1 MPLHSAGILLYRQ
14 RDGHLEVLLA
24 HPGGPYWAGKDEGAW
39 SIPKG
44 LYENGESPLEAA
56 RREFAE
62 ETGLAVDGDFLDLGE
77 RRMPSGKRVHVF
89 ALNRD
94 ADPTVMHS
102 NTFTMEWPPHSGRQQ
117 TFPEV
122 DDWAWFDLDTAR
134 HKIHKGQRPFLDDL
148 EKALARR

>member
-14 RDGHLEVLLA
+14 RAGHLEVLLA
-24 HPGGPYWAGKDEGAW
+24 HPGGPLWAGKDEGAW

-44 LYENGESPLEAA
+44 LYENGESPLVAA

-77 RRMPSGKRVHVF
+77 RRMPSGKRVHIF
-89 ALNRD
+89 ALNQD
-94 ADPTVMHS
+94 ADPAVMHS
-102 NTFTMEWPPHSGRQQ
+102 NTFTIEWPPHSGRQQ
-117 TFPEV
+117 AFPEV

-148 EKALARR
+148 EKALARG

>member
-14 RDGHLEVLLA
+14 RAGHLEVLLA
-24 HPGGPYWAGKDEGAW
+24 HPGGPLWAGKDEGAW

-44 LYENGESPLEAA
+44 LYENGESPLVAA

-77 RRMPSGKRVHVF
+77 RRMPSGKRVHIF

-94 ADPTVMHS
+94 ADPAVMHS

-117 TFPEV
+117 AFPEV

-148 EKALARR
+148 EKALARG

>member
-24 HPGGPYWAGKDEGAW
+24 HPGGPYWAGKDKGAW

-56 RREFAE
+56 RREFEE

-89 ALNRD
+89 ALQQD
-94 ADPTVMHS
+94 ADPSVMHS

-117 TFPEV
+117 AFPEV

-148 EKALARR
+148 EKALAKR

>member
-148 EKALARR
+148 EKALAKR

>member
-89 ALNRD
+89 ALQQD
-94 ADPTVMHS
+94 ADPSAMHS
-102 NTFTMEWPPHSGRQQ
+102 NTFTMEWPPRSGRQQ

-148 EKALARR
+148 EKALAKR

>member
-77 RRMPSGKRVHVF
+77 RRMPSG
-89 ALNRD
+89 
-94 ADPTVMHS
+94 
-102 NTFTMEWPPHSGRQQ
+102 
-117 TFPEV
+117 
-122 DDWAWFDLDTAR
+122 
-134 HKIHKGQRPFLDDL
+134 
-148 EKALARR
+148 

>member
-14 RDGHLEVLLA
+14 HDGHLEVLLA

-102 NTFTMEWPPHSGRQQ
+102 NTFTMEWPPRSGRQQ

-148 EKALARR
+148 EKALAKR